1 MTFRDGRSIMGRMR
15 ETVKKRR
22 ELDMCSR
29 PLLGKIILFALP
41 IMATGILQ
49 LLYNAADIIT
59 LGQFASDVSAG
70 AVGSTSSLI
79 NLTVNLF
86 LGLSV
91 GACTSAA
98 RWIGAKNEQRLDR
111 VVHTAILIALI
122 GGVAIGIFGI
132 LAARSL
138 LLLMNVPADSVLP
151 LSTMYLQIYFAGMP
165 FNLLYNF
172 GSSLCR
178 ARGDSKHPLFFLC
191 AAGVANVGLNI
202 FFVAVCRM
210 DVAGVALGTVI
221 SQIISSALVMGHLMR
236 LQGHC
241 KVSLRRL
248 RLYKDALGDILRIG
262 LPAGL
267 QGCIF
272 SLSNV
277 VIQSSVNAFGD
288 MTITA
293 NADAANIEG
302 FVYTCMNAVSQ
313 ACLTFT
319 GQNFGAHR
327 KKNIDVVL
335 IDSLL
340 VVTVLGLLLG
350 FGVYFAGPQI
360 LSIYTRS
367 EEVIRLGMQRI
378 SVICTTYFLCGI
390 MEVLVGSM
398 RGMGHSV
405 TPMLVS
411 IAGVC
416 GLRIVYIFTCFA
428 ANRTLFNLYLS
439 YPISWVATSF
449 VHAVCL
455 FAYVRR
461 REFAKMASSDLS
473 AAGASPAP
481 VPDLSAAVPADTA
494 PAADAADLLVPVSA
508 DIVPA
513 ADAAD
518 RSDSVPAEDF
528 APMGGASAADS
539 LALDDPIAAETEK
552 DGASDLSDEDESR

>member
-1 MTFRDGRSIMGRMR
+1 MR
-15 ETVKKRR
+15 ENRKEKR
-22 ELDMCSR
+22 EPDMCSR
-29 PLLGKIILFALP
+29 PLLGKIFLFSLP

-79 NLTVNLF
+79 NLITNLF

-91 GACTSAA
+91 GACTAAA
-98 RWIGAKNEQRLDR
+98 RWIGARNEERLDR
-111 VVHTAILIALI
+111 VVHTAILLAVL
-122 GGVAIGIFGI
+122 GGILLGAFGI

-138 LLLMNVPADSVLP
+138 LLMMNVPKDSVLP

-191 AAGVANVGLNI
+191 AAGVANVGLNV
-202 FFVAVCRM
+202 FFVVVCKM

-221 SQIISSALVMGHLMR
+221 AQVISSTLVIAHLMR
-236 LQGHC
+236 LKGHC
-241 KVSLRRL
+241 KVTLRRL
-248 RLYKDALGDILRIG
+248 RLHKDALGDILRIG

-277 VIQSSVNAFGD
+277 VIQSSINSFGD
-288 MTITA
+288 VAITA

-319 GQNFGAHR
+319 GQNFGAKNR
-327 KKNIDVVL
+327 KNIDVVL
-335 IDSLL
+335 LDSLL
-340 VVTVLGLLLG
+340 VVTALGLAIGL
-350 FGVYFAGPQI
+350 GVYFAGTLL
-360 LSIYTRS
+360 LSVYTKS
-367 EEVIRLGMQRI
+367 DEVIRMGMVRI

-411 IAGVC
+411 VAGVC
-416 GLRIVYIFTCFA
+416 GLRIVYIFTFFA

-439 YPISWVATSF
+439 YPISWVFTVI
-449 VHAVCL
+449 VHAACL
-455 FAYVRR
+455 LFYVRR
-461 REFAKMASSDLS
+461 KEFARLG
-473 AAGASPAP
+473 AAGAQDRDKNGAEQSAEAAPLGRQPLSVPAAADEGAAMP
-481 VPDLSAAVPADTA
+481 ERSAVPFETGEETAAADVLES
-494 PAADAADLLVPVSA
+494 PAADVGIGP
-508 DIVPA
+508 
-513 ADAAD
+513 
-518 RSDSVPAEDF
+518 ET
-528 APMGGASAADS
+528 
-539 LALDDPIAAETEK
+539 AAESAK
-552 DGASDLSDEDESR
+552 DAESE

>member
-1 MTFRDGRSIMGRMR
+1 MR
-15 ETVKKRR
+15 ENRKEKR
-22 ELDMCSR
+22 EPDMCSR
-29 PLLGKIILFALP
+29 PLLGKIFLFSLP

-79 NLTVNLF
+79 NLITNLF

-91 GACTSAA
+91 GACTAAA
-98 RWIGAKNEQRLDR
+98 RWIGARNEERLDR
-111 VVHTAILIALI
+111 VVHTAILLAVL
-122 GGVAIGIFGI
+122 GGILLGAFGI

-138 LLLMNVPADSVLP
+138 LLMMNVPKDSVLP

-202 FFVAVCRM
+202 FFVVVCKM

-221 SQIISSALVMGHLMR
+221 AQVISSTLVIAHLMR
-236 LQGHC
+236 LKGHC

-248 RLYKDALGDILRIG
+248 RLHKDALGDILRIG

-277 VIQSSVNAFGD
+277 VIQSSINSFGD
-288 MTITA
+288 VAITA

-319 GQNFGAHR
+319 GQNFGAKNR
-327 KKNIDVVL
+327 KNIDVVL
-335 IDSLL
+335 LDSLL
-340 VVTVLGLLLG
+340 VVTALGLAIGL
-350 FGVYFAGPQI
+350 GVYFAGTLL
-360 LSIYTRS
+360 LSVYTKS
-367 EEVIRLGMQRI
+367 DEVIRMGMVRI

-411 IAGVC
+411 IGGVC
-416 GLRIVYIFTCFA
+416 GLRIVYIFTFFA

-439 YPISWVATSF
+439 YPISWVVTVI
-449 VHAVCL
+449 VHAACL
-455 FAYVRR
+455 LFYVRR
-461 REFAKMASSDLS
+461 KEFRRIIASSS
-473 AAGASPAP
+473 AAGNP
-481 VPDLSAAVPADTA
+481 SAGQA
-494 PAADAADLLVPVSA
+494 PAADTLSAGQSSAADTLFA
-508 DIVPA
+508 GQAPA
-513 ADAAD
+513 ADTLSAEQAGEAGTAQAGEEKGDAA
-518 RSDSVPAEDF
+518 SG
-528 APMGGASAADS
+528 APPCKG
-539 LALDDPIAAETEK
+539 E
-552 DGASDLSDEDESR
+552 